1 MRRLAPEE
9 TNEFCF
15 HRGKGSLAN
24 GDYERYESS
33 PPAFFLKEPPGD
45 DADRPLEQGRRPFPV
60 RAHRLKRGEQDACH
74 HRDGLGTA
82 RYESHG
88 QTNGQDYDR

>member
-1 MRRLAPEE
+1 MARAVLQTVTMSDTNRRLRRS
-9 TNEFCF
+9 F
-15 HRGKGSLAN
+15 S
-24 GDYERYESS
+24 
-33 PPAFFLKEPPGD
+33 KEPAGD

-82 RYESHG
+82 RDESHG